1 MSYFRYVSALH
12 RPTTKGCLRRIASSS
27 WSDQIKTYPCRI
39 EGRLPVIYLSGYLPI
54 LIDLESEVIFSEAS
68 AELDNHL
75 RLPPSSSSRVCTW
88 NGQVIWTVA
97 LFGGNKRLRVAVEII
112 HKLLFQVW
120 QEGRFQ
126 CCISGE
132 LSSGLGDRSVWQ
144 AIDNEF
150 DERWMIMANCV
161 L

>member
-97 LFGGNKRLRVAVEII
+97 LFGGNEWSRVTVETI
-112 HKLLFQVW
+112 HKPLFQVC
-120 QEGRFQ
+120 QECVFHFT
-126 CCISGE
+126 ISGE
-132 LSSGLGDRSVWQ
+132 FTSGLGDRSVWQ
-144 AIDNEF
+144 AADNEYN
-150 DERWMIMANCV
+150 ERW
-161 L
+161 